1 MDPKPS
7 YEELVQKI
15 HDLEIQISQLVKKKS
30 MGITGMSDI
39 KEDSD
44 NKHEIEEL
52 AAAKD
57 MLQMVMD
64 NIPQFI
70 FWKNHKLVYLG
81 CNHNFALA
89 AGVGEPESIRGKTDY
104 DLAWKKEEADFFRE
118 CDRRVMEN
126 NQPEYHI
133 IEPQLQA
140 GGKQAWIDTNKIPL
154 HDANGN
160 VVGILGTYEDITER
174 VKTQETLRLYEKIV
188 DTTSDLMSIID
199 SNYVYLAVNDSYLK
213 AHGKERDNIVG
224 HTPAEL
230 LGPEFFEQYVKSNL
244 ERAFA
249 GEMVNYDA
257 WFDYPGIGKKFMH
270 VRYYPYFDDDKGFK
284 SVVVSARDI
293 TLIHQLENKLI
304 QAQKMEAIGT
314 LAGGLAHDFNNLLM
328 GIQGRASL
336 MAADMDDSHP
346 LIAHVKG
353 IEKYVR
359 SATSLTDQLLGF
371 ARGGKYEVKPVDFN
385 QLLKNTVEMFGR
397 TKKEISIF
405 PKLDPQLWTVEVDSR
420 QFEQV
425 LLNILVNAWQAM
437 PNGGEL
443 YVQTENITIDETFE
457 VPYSITHGHY
467 IKISITDTG
476 VGMEDDIRKRIFD
489 PFFTTKD
496 KKRGTGLGLASA
508 YGIIKNHGGF
518 INVYSV
524 PGKGATFSIYLP
536 STNKD
541 PLKIEESQDQI
552 VEGTETV
559 LIVDDEQLVVDVGSQ
574 MLTRLGYHVLVA
586 NNGDEAIEIYRNSQ
600 DSIKLVILDMIM
612 PGMSGSETF
621 DRLKAIDANVC
632 VLLSSGYSINGEA
645 TGIMKKG
652 CHGFIQK
659 PFNLEQLS
667 QKVRKALANC

>member
-118 CDRRVMEN
+118 CDRRVIEN

-160 VVGILGTYEDITER
+160 VVGVLGTYEDITER

-188 DTTSDLMSIID
+188 DTTSDLMSILD

-249 GEMVNYDA
+249 GEMVNYDV

-304 QAQKMEAIGT
+304 QAQ
-314 LAGGLAHDFNNLLM
+314 NCLL
-328 GIQGRASL
+328 
-336 MAADMDDSHP
+336 
-346 LIAHVKG
+346 
-353 IEKYVR
+353 
-359 SATSLTDQLLGF
+359 
-371 ARGGKYEVKPVDFN
+371 
-385 QLLKNTVEMFGR
+385 
-397 TKKEISIF
+397 
-405 PKLDPQLWTVEVDSR
+405 
-420 QFEQV
+420 
-425 LLNILVNAWQAM
+425 
-437 PNGGEL
+437 
-443 YVQTENITIDETFE
+443 
-457 VPYSITHGHY
+457 
-467 IKISITDTG
+467 
-476 VGMEDDIRKRIFD
+476 
-489 PFFTTKD
+489 
-496 KKRGTGLGLASA
+496 
-508 YGIIKNHGGF
+508 
-518 INVYSV
+518 
-524 PGKGATFSIYLP
+524 
-536 STNKD
+536 
-541 PLKIEESQDQI
+541 
-552 VEGTETV
+552 
-559 LIVDDEQLVVDVGSQ
+559 
-574 MLTRLGYHVLVA
+574 
-586 NNGDEAIEIYRNSQ
+586 
-600 DSIKLVILDMIM
+600 
-612 PGMSGSETF
+612 
-621 DRLKAIDANVC
+621 
-632 VLLSSGYSINGEA
+632 
-645 TGIMKKG
+645 
-652 CHGFIQK
+652 
-659 PFNLEQLS
+659 
-667 QKVRKALANC
+667 

>member
-1 MDPKPS
+1 
-7 YEELVQKI
+7 
-15 HDLEIQISQLVKKKS
+15 
-30 MGITGMSDI
+30 
-39 KEDSD
+39 
-44 NKHEIEEL
+44 L

-70 FWKNHKLVYLG
+70 FWKNRKLVYLG

-89 AGVGEPESIRGKTDY
+89 AGVGKPESIKGKTDY
-104 DLAWKKEEADFFRE
+104 DLAWKKEEANFFRE

-126 NQPEYHI
+126 DQPEYHI

-140 GGKQAWIDTNKIPL
+140 GGKQAWLDTNKIPL
-154 HDANGN
+154 HDPNGN

-174 VKTQETLRLYEKIV
+174 VKTQDTLRLYEKIV
-188 DTTSDLMSIID
+188 ATSSDLMSILD
-199 SNYVYLAVNDSYLK
+199 SDYVYLAVNDAYLK
-213 AHGKERDNIVG
+213 AHAKERDKIVG
-224 HTPAEL
+224 HSPAEL
-230 LGPEFFEQYVKSNL
+230 FGNEFFEQYVKSNL

-270 VRYYPYFDDDKGFK
+270 VRYYPYVDDDKGFK
-284 SVVVSARDI
+284 NVVVSARDI

-371 ARGGKYEVKPVDFN
+371 ARGGKYEVIPTDFN
-385 QLLKNTVEMFGR
+385 QLLKNTAEMFGR
-397 TKKEISIF
+397 TKKEIRIIS
-405 PKLDPQLWTVEVDSR
+405 KLNQNLWTVEIDSR

-443 YVQTENITIDETFE
+443 YLQTENIKIDEAVE
-457 VPYSITHGHY
+457 VPYSITPGRY
-467 IKISITDTG
+467 IKISINDTG
-476 VGMEDDIRKRIFD
+476 VGMEDDVRERIFD

-524 PGKGATFSIYLP
+524 PGEGSTFSIYLP

-541 PLKIEESQDQI
+541 PLHLEESQDQI
-552 VEGTETV
+552 IQGTETI
-559 LIVDDEQLVVDVGSQ
+559 LIVDDEQMVVDVGSQ
-574 MLTRLGYHVLVA
+574 MIAKLGYKVLVA
-586 NNGDEAIEIYRNSQ
+586 NNGADAVEIYRTSK
-600 DSIKLVILDMIM
+600 DSIELIILDMIM
-612 PGMSGSETF
+612 PGMGGSETF
-621 DRLKAIDANVC
+621 DRLKAIDTNVC
-632 VLLSSGYSINGEA
+632 VLLSSGYSINGVA
-645 TGIMKKG
+645 TAIIKKG
-652 CHGFIQK
+652 CRGFIQK

-667 QKVRKALANC
+667 QKIRKALSSCSTNEVK